1 MIRELDI
8 YIYIYIYIYIT
19 SIIYKDQME
28 IYEPQPARLLSF
40 RTWIGT
46 CIEVTDDLRKHCSV
60 T

>member
-1 MIRELDI
+1 MIRELD
-8 YIYIYIYIYIT
+8 IYIYIT

-28 IYEPQPARLLSF
+28 IYEPQTARLLSF

>member
-1 MIRELDI
+1 MIRELD
-8 YIYIYIYIYIT
+8 IYIYIT

-28 IYEPQPARLLSF
+28 IYAPQPDRLLSF
-40 RTWIGT
+40 RAWIGT